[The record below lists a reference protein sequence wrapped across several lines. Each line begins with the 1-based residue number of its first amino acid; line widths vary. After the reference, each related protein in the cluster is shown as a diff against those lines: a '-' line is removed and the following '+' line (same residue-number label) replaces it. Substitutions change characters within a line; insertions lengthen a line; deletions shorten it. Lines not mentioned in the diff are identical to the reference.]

1 MYIDLTYGIP
11 YSMLSFYYTKNNYA
25 TARTTY
31 RKTRKKPENIQA
43 FFLVEYSLQVLPF
56 LLILPVKKMQIA
68 EVIQAKSFQVVDNNM
83 TTLAT
88 LGSDKGNGS
97 LATYTP
103 AGKKLVYLFT
113 SEGGAGGINTFDN
126 DGDVLFKVTRTQGG
140 GAYLGLFNED
150 AKEIVEFGNTTNK
163 SGYMNINDKFGDKL
177 AWITYTADGGGYFA
191 LLNNN
196 LETISS
202 VHRKQVAGLAFPI
215 KGIKS
220 IYGYPRKILMEI

>member
-1 MYIDLTYGIP
+1 MQLLEQRIEKLEKSLKMYKLFFSGI
-11 YSMLSFYYTKNNYA
+11 FITGFA
-25 TARTTY
+25 
-31 RKTRKKPENIQA
+31 
-43 FFLVEYSLQVLPF
+43 F
-56 LLILPVKKMQIA
+56 LLISSGKKNA
-68 EVIQAKSFQVVDNNM
+68 VPEVLQAKSFQVVDNNM

-88 LGSDKGNGS
+88 LGADKGNGS

-103 AGKKLVYLFT
+103 AGKKLVHLFT

-126 DGDVLFKVTRTQGG
+126 DGDVLFKLTRTEGG

-150 AKEIVEFGNTTNK
+150 VKEIVEFGNTTNK

-196 LETISS
+196 LETIRFSTPD
-202 VHRKQVAGLAFPI
+202 AGGRI
-215 KGIKS
+215 GISNKRNKRIAYMGTQENLDGNVTIYDNNTTILGS
-220 IYGYPRKILMEI
+220 IPK